1 MQAIKYLERMLIQ
14 AHNQKEKN
22 DSNVVESSSEGNV
35 DSAGKKDNIADVIE
49 NVEVK
54 NENDKPELSNDFEMK
69 EVTIDKDG
77 EKNDDDKAKSL
88 NKNDETELIDKEINI
103 DPKTFCKLG
112 HFHLLQEDFNKAL
125 SAYQKYYSLKTD
137 YWKDTPFLYG
147 LGLVYFHY
155 GAFKL

>member
-1 MQAIKYLERMLIQ
+1 MERMLIQ
-14 AHNQKEKN
+14 AHNQREKN
-22 DSNVVESSSEGNV
+22 DSNVVESSTSSLSSSIDDGV
-35 DSAGKKDNIADVIE
+35 DSGKKDTDNIDK
-49 NVEVK
+49 VEFK
-54 NENDKPELSNDFEMK
+54 NEEGKPGSDDVEMK
-69 EVTIDKDG
+69 EMNTDGCGDKKNDKDK
-77 EKNDDDKAKSL
+77 ENT
-88 NKNDETELIDKEINI
+88 NKNGDAELIQKEINI